1 MQPVEACLEELARH
15 LAGRHEHILEAWHR
29 ESQSDPRQTTGGS
42 LTRSQFNDHIPEVLA
57 AFEHKLR
64 SRPGSSGAARATREL
79 HGEEMKH
86 GQQRWQ
92 QGYRQQ
98 ELMREWGYLHLCL
111 ARELETFVTDRPD
124 WDHRALAMAQRELIQ
139 LINDG
144 ISESADQFARMDRA
158 EAAGRVKDL
167 ELAIA
172 QLRDLER
179 RRAQLIHQA
188 VHDLRGDVQSVGN
201 VAELLGLPDLAG
213 TERTE
218 FSTMLQSGV
227 SAVSSML
234 GDLMDLARLEAGQER
249 RNVAAFDAAVLLGE
263 FCRLSLPRAAARHLY
278 LRTEGPA
285 TLRVEGDAHKVRR
298 LVQNLVFN
306 ALKYT
311 EEGGVAIS
319 WGREETEW
327 WLIVKDTGPGLQG
340 GPAAPLAAQLRDA
353 TITAREAEVRSAT
366 REGRESHMLDQ
377 AAAGPTTPV
386 PAQAH
391 PGEGIGLSI
400 VKRICEL
407 LDASLELTSSGESGT
422 TIRVLFPLSYP
433 PSGLK

>member
-1 MQPVEACLEELARH
+1 M
-15 LAGRHEHILEAWHR
+15 EAWR
-29 ESQSDPRQTTGGS
+29 LESQSDPRQTTAGS

-57 AFEHKLR
+57 AFEQKLIK
-64 SRPGSSGAARATREL
+64 RPGSSGAACATREL
-79 HGEEMKH
+79 RGEEIKH

-98 ELMREWGYLHLCL
+98 ELMREWGCLHLCL
-111 ARELETFVTDRPD
+111 ARELENFVADKPD
-124 WDHRALAMAQRELIQ
+124 WDRRALATAQRELIQ

-144 ISESADQFARMDRA
+144 ISESADQYARMERA

-172 QLRDLER
+172 QLRELEYR
-179 RRAQLIHQA
+179 RTQLIHQA
-188 VHDLRGDVQSVGN
+188 VHDLRGDVQSVGS
-201 VAELLGLPDLAG
+201 VAELLGSPDLAG
-213 TERTE
+213 TDRSE
-218 FSTMLQSGV
+218 FSTMLQAGV

-234 GDLMDLARLEAGQER
+234 SELMDLARLEAGQEHR
-249 RNVAAFDAAVLLGE
+249 HAAPFDAAVLLGD
-263 FCRLSLPRAAARHLY
+263 FCRMSQPHAIARRLY

-311 EEGGVAIS
+311 EEGGVTVS

-340 GPAAPLAAQLRDA
+340 GPGAPLASQLRDA
-353 TITAREAEVRSAT
+353 TITAREAEVRSAAK
-366 REGRESHMLDQ
+366 EGRESHMLDQ
-377 AAAGPTTPV
+377 AEAGSTTPV
-386 PAQAH
+386 PSQAH

-433 PSGLK
+433 TPGRK

>member
-1 MQPVEACLEELARH
+1 MQPTAAGLEELARH

-111 ARELETFVTDRPD
+111 ARELETFATDRPD
-124 WDHRALAMAQRELIQ
+124 WDHRALATAQRELIQ

-234 GDLMDLARLEAGQER
+234 GDLMDLARLEVGQER
-249 RNVAAFDAAVLLGE
+249 RNVTAFDAAVLLGE

-278 LRTEGPA
+278 LRTE
-285 TLRVEGDAHKVRR
+285 
-298 LVQNLVFN
+298 
-306 ALKYT
+306 
-311 EEGGVAIS
+311 
-319 WGREETEW
+319 
-327 WLIVKDTGPGLQG
+327 

-422 TIRVLFPLSYP
+422 TIRILFPLSYP